1 MNCKWCGKEV
11 DQASKFCPNCGRE
24 ILNNMDQ
31 NMSGIKEEKL
41 DNLEQDIEKLEV
53 NNNYLRKEISKLN

>member
-11 DQASKFCPNCGRE
+11 DQTSKFCPNCGRE
-24 ILNNMDQ
+24 ILNSMDQ

-41 DNLEQDIEKLEV
+41 DNLVQE
-53 NNNYLRKEISKLN
+53 RKKN